1 MSLNV
6 QALSDF
12 NNQIAGELIIK
23 MVYAGSTMEYITI
36 QEGVKYQEPINLF
49 EVSLYMQN
57 GTCVSTASGS
67 ATFTQRTIEVCPR
80 TSFDALCLKDLDKK
94 YLGISA
100 LAPGSYNETF
110 ALATQYSELLVNQFQ
125 KANDQ
130 FLWRQVSGSASTFGG
145 TCNVNGLN
153 VIISGSTSGVVVPTF
168 TSSSAGSIVNTAN
181 ILSTMDQMIAAS
193 SADVADREDL
203 TFFMSVTLF
212 RNYLTGL
219 RLANNFYFDPSSVT
233 NRGGLY
239 EMAYPFQPN
248 IKVVGTVGL
257 QSSNRVVLGPAKQIV
272 VGTDLL
278 SDFTEF
284 QLWYDINT
292 DTLRHRISTKLG
304 VNIAYPEFWVS
315 NDLA

>member
-6 QALSDF
+6 SALADF
-12 NNQIAGELIIK
+12 NNQIAGELVLK
-23 MVYAGSTMEYITI
+23 MVYGGSTIEYVTV

-49 EVSLYMQN
+49 EVSLYINN

-67 ATFTQRTIEVCPR
+67 ATFTQRNITVCPR
-80 TSFDALCLKDLDKK
+80 TSFDAICLKDLDKK
-94 YLGISA
+94 YLGISS
-100 LAPGSYNETF
+100 LERGSYNETW
-110 ALATQYSELLVNQFQ
+110 ALANAYSELLVNQFQ

-130 FLWRQVSGSASTFGG
+130 FLWRQESGSASTFGG
-145 TCNVNGLN
+145 TCEVGGLN
-153 VIISGSTSGVVVPTF
+153 FIITGSTSGVVVPTF
-168 TSSSAGSIVNTAN
+168 TVTGSTQLAPAN
-181 ILSTMDQMIAAS
+181 ILATMDEMIATS
-193 SADVADREDL
+193 SADVADRDDL
-203 TFFMSVTLF
+203 TFFMSVTNF
-212 RNYLTGL
+212 RNYVAGL
-219 RLANNFYFDPSSVT
+219 RAANNFYFDPSSIT

-257 QSSNRVVLGPAKQIV
+257 QGSNRVVLGPAKQIV

-278 SDFTEF
+278 SDFSEF

-304 VNIAYPEFWVS
+304 VNIAYPEFWTS

>member
-6 QALSDF
+6 SALADF

-23 MVYAGSTMEYITI
+23 MVYAGSTVEYVTI

-130 FLWRQVSGSASTFGG
+130 FLWLQVSGSSSTYGG
-145 TCNVNGLN
+145 TCATNGLK
-153 VIISGSTSGVVVPTF
+153 VIISGSTSGVVVPASVTGSAP
-168 TSSSAGSIVNTAN
+168 TSAT
-181 ILSTMDQMIAAS
+181 ILTQMDTMIANS
-193 SADVADREDL
+193 PSDVADREDL
-203 TFFMSVTLF
+203 TFFMSVTNF
-212 RNYLTGL
+212 RNYVAGL
-219 RLANNFYFDPSSVT
+219 RAANNFWFDPMSIT
-233 NRGGLY
+233 NRGGIL
-239 EMAYPFQPN
+239 EMMYPFQSN

-257 QSSNRVVLGPAKQIV
+257 QGSNRIVLGPAKQIV

-315 NDLA
+315 NDQA

>member
-6 QALSDF
+6 SALADF
-12 NNQIAGELIIK
+12 NNQIAGELVLK
-23 MVYAGSTMEYITI
+23 MVYGGSTIEYVTV

-49 EVSLYMQN
+49 EVSLYINN

-67 ATFTQRTIEVCPR
+67 ATFTQRNITVCPR
-80 TSFDALCLKDLDKK
+80 TSFDAICLKDLDKK
-94 YLGISA
+94 YLGISS
-100 LAPGSYNETF
+100 LERGSYNETW
-110 ALATQYSELLVNQFQ
+110 ALANAYSELLVNQFQ

-130 FLWRQVSGSASTFGG
+130 FLWRQQSGSASTFGG
-145 TCNVNGLN
+145 TCEAGGLN
-153 VIISGSTSGVVVPTF
+153 FIITGSTSGVVVAA
-168 TSSSAGSIVNTAN
+168 TSSLTAAN
-181 ILSTMDQMIAAS
+181 ALTNMDTMIAALS
-193 SADVADREDL
+193 SDVADRDDL
-203 TFFMSVTLF
+203 TFFMSVASF
-212 RNYLTGL
+212 RNYVSAL
-219 RLANNFYFDPSSVT
+219 RSANNFYFDPSSIT
-233 NRGGLY
+233 NRGGIL
-239 EMAYPFQPN
+239 EMAYPFQPG

-257 QSSNRVVLGPAKQIV
+257 QGSGRVVLGPAKQIV

-278 SDFTEF
+278 SDFSEF

>member
-6 QALSDF
+6 SALADF

-23 MVYAGSTMEYITI
+23 MVYAGSTVEYVTI
-36 QEGVKYQEPINLF
+36 QEGVKFQEPINLF

-67 ATFTQRTIEVCPR
+67 ATFSQRTIEVCPR

-125 KANDQ
+125 KANDY
-130 FLWRQVSGSASTFGG
+130 FLWQQVSGSASTYGG
-145 TCNVNGLN
+145 TCAVNGLN
-153 VIISGSTSGVVVPTF
+153 VIISSSTAGVVPVLINAA
-168 TSSSAGSIVNTAN
+168 SSSAAN
-181 ILSTMDQMIAAS
+181 ILTTMDTMIATS

-203 TFFMSVTLF
+203 TFFMSVTTF

-219 RLANNFYFDPSSVT
+219 RLANNFYFDPMSVT

-239 EMAYPFQPN
+239 EMQYPFQPN

-257 QSSNRVVLGPAKQIV
+257 QGVNTIKLGPAKQIV

-315 NDLA
+315 AQTA

>member
-1 MSLNV
+1 
-6 QALSDF
+6 
-12 NNQIAGELIIK
+12 
-23 MVYAGSTMEYITI
+23 
-36 QEGVKYQEPINLF
+36 
-49 EVSLYMQN
+49 
-57 GTCVSTASGS
+57 
-67 ATFTQRTIEVCPR
+67 
-80 TSFDALCLKDLDKK
+80 
-94 YLGISA
+94 
-100 LAPGSYNETF
+100 
-110 ALATQYSELLVNQFQ
+110 LVNQFQ

-145 TCNVNGLN
+145 TCAVSGLN
-153 VIISGSTSGVVVPTF
+153 LIITGSTSGVVPIP
-168 TSSSAGSIVNTAN
+168 SSSLAAAN
-181 ILSTMDQMIAAS
+181 ILATMDTMIATS

-203 TFFMSVTLF
+203 TFFMSVTNF
-212 RNYLTGL
+212 RNYVAGL
-219 RLANNFYFDPSSVT
+219 RAANNFYFDPSSIT

-239 EMAYPFQPN
+239 EMSYPFQPN

-257 QSSNRVVLGPAKQIV
+257 QGSNRVVLGPAKQIV

-278 SDFTEF
+278 SDFSEF

>member
-6 QALSDF
+6 SALADF

-36 QEGVKYQEPINLF
+36 QEGVKFQEPINLF

-57 GTCVSTASGS
+57 GTCVSSASGS
-67 ATFTQRTIEVCPR
+67 ATFSQRTIEVCPR

-110 ALATQYSELLVNQFQ
+110 ALATQYSELIVNQFQ

-130 FLWRQVSGSASTFGG
+130 FIWRQVSGSNSTFGG
-145 TCNVNGLN
+145 TCAVNGLN
-153 VIISGSTSGVVVPTF
+153 MIITGSTSGVVPIV
-168 TSSSAGSIVNTAN
+168 SSSLAPAN
-181 ILSTMDQMIAAS
+181 ILTTMDTMIATS

-203 TFFMSVTLF
+203 TFFMSVTNF

-257 QSSNRVVLGPAKQIV
+257 QGVTTIKLGPAKQIV
-272 VGTDLL
+272 AGTDLM

-292 DTLRHRISTKLG
+292 DTLRHRVSTKLG

-315 NDLA
+315 TAL

>member
-6 QALSDF
+6 AALADF
-12 NNQIAGELIIK
+12 NNQIAGELVLK
-23 MVYAGSTMEYITI
+23 MVYGGSTIEYVTV
-36 QEGVKYQEPINLF
+36 QEGVKFQEPINLF
-49 EVSLYMQN
+49 EVSLVMN
-57 GTCVSTASGS
+57 NSACVSTPSGS

-94 YLGISA
+94 YLGISS
-100 LAPGSYNETF
+100 LDRGSYNETW
-110 ALATQYSELLVNQFQ
+110 ALANAYSELLVNQFQ

-130 FLWRQVSGSASTFGG
+130 FLWRQVSGSYSAFGG
-145 TCNVNGLN
+145 TCATSGLN
-153 VIISGSTSGVVVPTF
+153 LIITGSTSGVVVIP
-168 TSSSAGSIVNTAN
+168 SSSLAAAN
-181 ILSTMDQMIAAS
+181 ILATMDTMIATS
-193 SADVADREDL
+193 SADVADRSDL
-203 TFFMSVTLF
+203 TFFMSVTNF
-212 RNYLTGL
+212 RNYVAGL
-219 RLANNFYFDPSSVT
+219 RAANNFYFDPSSIT

-239 EMAYPFQPN
+239 EMSYPFQPN

-257 QSSNRVVLGPAKQIV
+257 QGSNRVVLGPAKQIV

-278 SDFTEF
+278 SDFSEF

>member
-6 QALSDF
+6 SALADF

-23 MVYAGSTMEYITI
+23 MVYAGSTIEYVTI

-57 GTCVSTASGS
+57 GTCVSSASGS

-130 FLWRQVSGSASTFGG
+130 FLWQQVSGSASTFGG
-145 TCNVNGLN
+145 TCATSGLIT
-153 VIISGSTSGVVVPTF
+153 IISSSTTGVVPYPATAA
-168 TSSSAGSIVNTAN
+168 SMSAAN
-181 ILSTMDQMIAAS
+181 ILTTMDGMIATS
-193 SADVADREDL
+193 SADVADRDDL
-203 TFFMSVTLF
+203 TFFMSVTNF

-219 RLANNFYFDPSSVT
+219 RTANNFYFDPASVT
-233 NRGGLY
+233 NRPGLY
-239 EMAYPFQPN
+239 EMKYPFQPN
-248 IKVVGTVGL
+248 VTVVGTVGL
-257 QSSNRVVLGPAKQIV
+257 QGSNRAVFGPAKQIV

-315 NDLA
+315 NNLA

>member
-6 QALSDF
+6 QAPSDF

-49 EVSLYMQN
+49 EVSLFMQN
-57 GTCVSTASGS
+57 GTCVSNASGS
-67 ATFTQRTIEVCPR
+67 ATFSQRTIEVCPR

-130 FLWRQVSGSASTFGG
+130 FLWRQVSGSASSFGG
-145 TCNVNGLN
+145 TCAVNGLN
-153 VIISGSTSGVVVPTF
+153 TIISGSTTGVVTIP
-168 TSSSAGSIVNTAN
+168 SSSLAAASILA
-181 ILSTMDQMIAAS
+181 TMDSMIATS

-203 TFFMSVTLF
+203 TFFMSVTNF

-219 RLANNFYFDPSSVT
+219 RLANNFYFDPNSVT

-239 EMAYPFQPN
+239 EMQYPFQPN

-257 QSSNRVVLGPAKQIV
+257 QGSNRVVLGPAKQIV
-272 VGTDLL
+272 AGTDLM

-304 VNIAYPEFWVS
+304 VNIAYPEYFVS

>member
-6 QALSDF
+6 SALADF

-36 QEGVKYQEPINLF
+36 QEGVKFQEPINLF

-57 GTCVSTASGS
+57 GTCVSSASGS
-67 ATFTQRTIEVCPR
+67 ATFSQRTIEVCPR

-110 ALATQYSELLVNQFQ
+110 ALATQYSELIVNQFQ

-145 TCNVNGLN
+145 TCAVNGLN
-153 VIISGSTSGVVVPTF
+153 NIITGSTSGVVTIA
-168 TSSSAGSIVNTAN
+168 SSSLASAN
-181 ILSTMDQMIAAS
+181 ILATMDSMIATS

-203 TFFMSVTLF
+203 TFFMSVTNF

-219 RLANNFYFDPSSVT
+219 RLANNFYFDPASVT

-239 EMAYPFQPN
+239 EMKYPFQPN
-248 IKVVGTVGL
+248 VTVVGTVGL
-257 QSSNRVVLGPAKQIV
+257 QGSNRVVFGPAKQIV
-272 VGTDLL
+272 AGTDLM

-292 DTLRHRISTKLG
+292 DTLRHRVSTKLG

>member
-6 QALSDF
+6 SALADF
-12 NNQIAGELIIK
+12 NNQIAGELVLK
-23 MVYAGSTMEYITI
+23 MVYGGSTIEYVTVQDGI
-36 QEGVKYQEPINLF
+36 KFQEPINLF
-49 EVSLYMQN
+49 EVSLYMN
-57 GTCVSTASGS
+57 NSACVSTASGS

-94 YLGISA
+94 YLGISS
-100 LAPGSYNETF
+100 LDRGSYNETW
-110 ALATQYSELLVNQFQ
+110 ALANAYSELLVNQFQ

-145 TCNVNGLN
+145 TCDTSGLN
-153 VIISGSTSGVVVPTF
+153 IIISSYTTGVVPVLINAA
-168 TSSSAGSIVNTAN
+168 SSSAAN
-181 ILSTMDQMIAAS
+181 ILTTMDTMIATS

-219 RLANNFYFDPSSVT
+219 RLANNFYFDPMSVT

-239 EMAYPFQPN
+239 EMQYPFQPN

-257 QSSNRVVLGPAKQIV
+257 QGINTIKLGPAKQIV
-272 VGTDLL
+272 AGTDLL

-292 DTLRHRISTKLG
+292 DTLRHRVSTKLG

-315 NDLA
+315 AQTA

>member
-1 MSLNV
+1 MSLIV
-6 QALSDF
+6 SALADF

-23 MVYAGSTMEYITI
+23 MVYAGSTVEYVTI

-130 FLWRQVSGSASTFGG
+130 FLWLQVSGSSSTYGG
-145 TCNVNGLN
+145 TCATNGLK
-153 VIISGSTSGVVVPTF
+153 VIISGSTSGVVVPASVTGSAP
-168 TSSSAGSIVNTAN
+168 TSAT
-181 ILSTMDQMIAAS
+181 ILTQMDTMIANS
-193 SADVADREDL
+193 PSDVADREDL
-203 TFFMSVTLF
+203 TFFMSVTNF
-212 RNYLTGL
+212 RNYVAGL
-219 RLANNFYFDPSSVT
+219 RAANNFWFDPMSIT
-233 NRGGLY
+233 NRGGIL
-239 EMAYPFQPN
+239 EMMYPFQSN

-257 QSSNRVVLGPAKQIV
+257 QGTNRIVLGPAKQIV

-315 NDLA
+315 NDQA

>member
-6 QALSDF
+6 TALADF

-49 EVSLYMQN
+49 EVSLFIQN
-57 GTCVSTASGS
+57 GTCVSNPSGS

-125 KANDQ
+125 KQNDY
-130 FLWRQVSGSASTFGG
+130 FLWQQVSGSSSTYGG
-145 TCNVNGLN
+145 TCATSGLAT
-153 VIISGSTSGVVVPTF
+153 IISSSTPGVVPVAINAA
-168 TSSSAGSIVNTAN
+168 SSSAAN
-181 ILSTMDQMIAAS
+181 ILTTMDSMIATS

-212 RNYLTGL
+212 RNYVTAL
-219 RLANNFYFDPSSVT
+219 RLANNFYFDPASVT

-239 EMAYPFQPN
+239 EMSYPFQPN
-248 IKVVGTVGL
+248 VKVVGTVGL
-257 QSSNRVVLGPAKQIV
+257 QGLNRMFFGPAKQIV
-272 VGTDLL
+272 AGTDLL

-315 NDLA
+315 AEA

>member
-6 QALSDF
+6 SALADF

-23 MVYAGSTMEYITI
+23 MVYAGSTVEYVTI

-57 GTCVSTASGS
+57 GTCVSSASGS

-130 FLWRQVSGSASTFGG
+130 FLWLQVSGSSSTYGG
-145 TCNVNGLN
+145 TCATNGLK
-153 VIISGSTSGVVVPTF
+153 VIISGSTSGVVVPASVTGSAP
-168 TSSSAGSIVNTAN
+168 TSAT
-181 ILSTMDQMIAAS
+181 ILTQMDTMIANS
-193 SADVADREDL
+193 PSDVADREDL
-203 TFFMSVTLF
+203 TFFMSVTNF
-212 RNYLTGL
+212 RNYVAGL
-219 RLANNFYFDPSSVT
+219 RAANNFWFDPMSIT
-233 NRGGLY
+233 NRGGIL
-239 EMAYPFQPN
+239 EMMYPFQSN

-257 QSSNRVVLGPAKQIV
+257 QGSNRIVLGPAKQIV

-304 VNIAYPEFWVS
+304 VNIEYPEFWVS
-315 NDLA
+315 NDQA